1 MSKKLLNIDAN
12 AKTVKGQ
19 KKGYMTGILYLAP
32 AKLSGYEVCPM
43 RSPGC
48 TASCLNTA
56 GRGIFSTTQKARIG
70 KTIFFFA
77 DKLAFEKRLETE
89 IVALKKKA
97 FRNGFEP
104 CIRLN
109 GTSDISW
116 EKQTSLMQTF
126 PDTQYYDYTK
136 NNIRMMEFL
145 AGTMPKNYH
154 LTFSL
159 NEANLTQALEVLQL
173 GGNVAVVFN
182 TKKGKAL
189 PKAWN
194 GFKVVDGDISDLRFL
209 DKKGV
214 VVGLRAKGKAR
225 KVKAGGFVQESD
237 PELLVA

>member
-1 MSKKLLNIDAN
+1 MPKKLLNIDAN

-32 AKLSGYEVCPM
+32 AKLSGFEVCPM
-43 RSPGC
+43 RSAGC

-56 GRGIFSTTQKARIG
+56 GRGIFSTTQKARIS
-70 KTIFFFA
+70 KTKEFFA
-77 DKLAFEKRLETE
+77 DKQAFEKRLENE

-116 EKQTSLMQTF
+116 EKQTGLMQAF

-159 NEANLTQALEVLQL
+159 NENNRIQALEVLQL

-182 TKKGKAL
+182 TKKGNAL
-189 PKAWN
+189 PKTWN

-225 KVKAGGFVQESD
+225 KVKAGGFIQEAD
-237 PELLVA
+237 HELLVA